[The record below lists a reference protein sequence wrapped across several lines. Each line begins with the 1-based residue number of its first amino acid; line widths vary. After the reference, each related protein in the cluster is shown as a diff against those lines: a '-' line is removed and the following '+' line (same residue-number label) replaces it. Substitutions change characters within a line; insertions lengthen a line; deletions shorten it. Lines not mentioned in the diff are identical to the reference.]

1 MLGQRAGSPIAE
13 YARVQRPEPKT
24 GQPKVQLYCKDDSL
38 CPSCY
43 ITYLSM
49 GAGVS
54 QMVYN
59 IMFLDNSMPVNYKTT
74 CSRQMVN
81 GPRSVPFSWYEYT
94 YMRMCLF
101 INRINNKN

>member
-1 MLGQRAGSPIAE
+1 M
-13 YARVQRPEPKT
+13 
-24 GQPKVQLYCKDDSL
+24 
-38 CPSCY
+38 
-43 ITYLSM
+43 
-49 GAGVS
+49 S

-101 INRINNKN
+101 INRINNKNLVPYASCSFSYGINVFCS